1 VLAHEA
7 QEEKSKEPTQTYQ
20 VTAKAFDE
28 EMPMISVI
36 VKNRQVPNA
45 LIDGGSGVNIIT
57 DTLRR
62 KLGLKKIEPAP
73 FTIKMADQRKV
84 MPKGIIRD
92 VRLDVG
98 GIVIRTTLTVI
109 DMVSTEDSYSLLL
122 GRPWLKEAQAQHDW
136 PLNKLTLTQGGNK
149 VEISTQR
156 TPALS
161 PARRPLNWEDY
172 DWEMGLTDEE
182 EAVVYEAFP
191 ELLPL
196 GDFDLKSLKKLRGLS
211 CNTVGVDTPKEPG
224 KLGAQKGENEKPRS
238 RKATKKEQEA
248 MEEKPIYP
256 SQFYKAKE
264 GDIVVDRTPASEAVK
279 GKKIAGWTVGDEEL
293 VKNLNLGT
301 PEDPKLVKIAK
312 DLGKYEEKVKEL
324 LLKFKDVFAFTYKDM
339 KGIPPHICEHKIE
352 LQPEAKPVRQMRYRM
367 NPNYAAKVK
376 EEIDKYL
383 EARFIYPVDKTE
395 WLSPI
400 VIVPKKNGKLR
411 VCVDYRKLNAVTKV
425 DPFPLPFTESILEAV
440 AGHEMY
446 TLMDGYSGYNQIM
459 IALEDQL
466 KTSFITEYG
475 AFAYRVMPFGLMC
488 APATFQRGMMKIFAD
503 YLDKFMKVFLDD
515 FTVYGTKENHIEHL
529 EKCLIKCREN
539 GVSLNPEKCYFCV
552 NSGRLLGHVVC
563 QKGLLVDPKKVGVIK
578 ELLPPTTVRGIRS
591 FLGQATYHRKFI
603 WMYAEIT
610 RPLYL
615 LLKKGEKYVWTKSCQ
630 KAFEEVK
637 KRLTTT
643 PILITPNWSMD
654 FHVHCDASNIA
665 IGAVLAQNIHGDRDS
680 PIHYASRLLNSAE
693 KNYSTTE
700 REALA
705 MIYSVGKFRHY
716 LLANHFIF
724 YVDHQALIYL
734 VNRPVI
740 SGRIARWMLLL
751 QEYDFEVVYKP
762 GRSHVMADHLS
773 IIGSGEEPSGVQDQ
787 FPDAGLFMVH
797 VQPFEDWRAPFI
809 EYLTHG
815 KLLSPLATPQEQTRI
830 RQLSEPFFLEDGKL
844 QRVNISGKI
853 HECIADDTPM

>member
-1 VLAHEA
+1 MIEERPIGANSDEWKADREVHREVSKTIHEI
-7 QEEKSKEPTQTYQ
+7 QEEEGEALPTPEEFAPWYPDEEEARKPEKRSPKKRGVPTTTQVRVDKILENVMNHTKANISIGQLLEIAPYCKKRIMAALGNDEEPEEPTQAYQ

-36 VKNRQVPNA
+36 VKNRRIPNA

-98 GIVIRTTLTVI
+98 GIIIRTTLTVI
-109 DMVSTEDSYSLLL
+109 DMVSSEDSYSLLL

-136 PLNKLTLTQGGNK
+136 PLNKLTLTQKGNK
-149 VEISTQR
+149 VEVSTQR

-161 PARRPLNWEDY
+161 PAKRPLNWEDY
-172 DWEMGLTDEE
+172 DWEMGLSDEE
-182 EAVVYEAFP
+182 EAIVYEAFP
-191 ELLPL
+191 ELLPM
-196 GDFDLKSLKKLRGLS
+196 GDFDLKSLRKLRAPS
-211 CNTVGVDTPKEPG
+211 CNTVEIDTPKEPG
-224 KLGAQKGENEKPRS
+224 KPGARKSETEKPRS

-248 MEEKPIYP
+248 MEEKPVYP
-256 SQFYKAKE
+256 PQFYKVKE
-264 GDIVVDRTPASEAVK
+264 GEIAIDHTPASEAVK
-279 GKKIAGWTVGDEEL
+279 GKQIAGWTVEDEDL
-293 VKNLNLGT
+293 VKHLNLGT
-301 PEDPKLVKIAK
+301 TEDPKLVKIAK
-312 DLGKYEEKVKEL
+312 DLGEYEAKVKEL
-324 LLKFKDVFAFTYKDM
+324 LLNFKDVFAFTYKDM
-339 KGIPPHICEHKIE
+339 KGIPPHVCEHKIE

-383 EARFIYPVDKTE
+383 EAGFIYPVDKTE

-446 TLMDGYSGYNQIM
+446 TMMDGYSGYNQIM

-515 FTVYGTKENHIEHL
+515 FTVYGTKEDHIENL

-563 QKGLLVDPKKVGVIK
+563 KEGLLVDPKKVGVIK
-578 ELLPPTTVRGIRS
+578 ELPPPTTVRGIRS

-610 RPLYL
+610 RPLYF
-615 LLKKGEKYVWTKSCQ
+615 VTQ
-630 KAFEEVK
+630 
-637 KRLTTT
+637 
-643 PILITPNWSMD
+643 
-654 FHVHCDASNIA
+654 
-665 IGAVLAQNIHGDRDS
+665 
-680 PIHYASRLLNSAE
+680 
-693 KNYSTTE
+693 E
-700 REALA
+700 R
-705 MIYSVGKFRHY
+705 R
-716 LLANHFIF
+716 
-724 YVDHQALIYL
+724 
-734 VNRPVI
+734 
-740 SGRIARWMLLL
+740 
-751 QEYDFEVVYKP
+751 
-762 GRSHVMADHLS
+762 
-773 IIGSGEEPSGVQDQ
+773 
-787 FPDAGLFMVH
+787 
-797 VQPFEDWRAPFI
+797 
-809 EYLTHG
+809 
-815 KLLSPLATPQEQTRI
+815 
-830 RQLSEPFFLEDGKL
+830 
-844 QRVNISGKI
+844 KI
-853 HECIADDTPM
+853 HLDQILSRGI